1 MRFPKLHTI
10 WRGVSLPARSGL
22 LSNLGRRCF
31 RSWLPKTWL
40 WCESFLTAPKSFL
53 MFECGSV
60 GSPSSG
66 VVYWIKSQVLSYNS
80 KGPTAQCLR
89 SRDCAFPLQDR
100 AGSACAY
107 MQMAV
112 AALDVTYFH
121 SGATLSVLRKCMGL

>member
-1 MRFPKLHTI
+1 
-10 WRGVSLPARSGL
+10 
-22 LSNLGRRCF
+22 
-31 RSWLPKTWL
+31 
-40 WCESFLTAPKSFL
+40 

-89 SRDCAFPLQDR
+89 SRDFKFGFLQHELCAFPLQDR

-112 AALDVTYFH
+112 AALDVTYF
-121 SGATLSVLRKCMGL
+121 TRVRRCLF